1 MTRRARTGVAVAA
14 VAALAV
20 GLAPSA
26 DARDGGGRHH
36 YEGTPTETIIGSPI
50 CDAAGMC
57 VVPFQ
62 FRNTYSGDVV
72 GTEVSAGQIV
82 ATGPADGPGSAMSV
96 LTATVAGCPGEG
108 SVMLR
113 WTVQFGVTTVGQNTG
128 TYLVVEGSGT
138 GGLATIKGGGSFV
151 TTVQPDGSTTS
162 EFTAKFRCRR

>member
-1 MTRRARTGVAVAA
+1 MTRRVSTGLAVAA
-14 VAALAV
+14 VAALAI

-26 DARDGGGRHH
+26 AANGGGRQH
-36 YEGTPTETIIGSPI
+36 YEGTPTETIIGTPI
-50 CDAAGMC
+50 CHAAGAC

-96 LTATVAGCPGEG
+96 LTAAIAGCPGEG

-113 WTVQFGVTTVGQNTG
+113 WTVQFAVTTEGRNTG
-128 TYLVVEGSGT
+128 TFEVVPGSGT
-138 GGLATIKGGGSFV
+138 GGLVTIKGGGSFV
-151 TTVQPDGSTTS
+151 TTVLPDGSTTS
-162 EFTAKFRCRR
+162 VFTAKFRCRH